1 VRAERVLDPKSRSFV
16 LQKRAIL
23 EAMRGDFEAARDD
36 YRRCKEL
43 ALEYGLRLRRG
54 VQAQDGASIEL
65 LAGDVAAAEREVR
78 EGYAV
83 LAEIEETGFRSS
95 NAAML
100 ADSLVLQGRIEEAA
114 DAVADALALA
124 QADDPMTLSIA
135 RWVEAR
141 IAASR
146 GDFAG
151 AVAAARA
158 SVKLLERTDYVVQSA
173 DALGVLAQVCEA
185 AGEQGSAV
193 EAAQAALDLYERK
206 GHVVG
211 AAATRAMVDVLSAAD
226 AV

>member
-1 VRAERVLDPKSRSFV
+1 
-16 LQKRAIL
+16 
-23 EAMRGDFEAARDD
+23 MRGDFEAARED
-36 YRRCKEL
+36 YRRCKEI
-43 ALEYGLRLRRG
+43 ASEYGLRLRQG
-54 VQAQDGASIEL
+54 VQTQDGASIEF

-78 EGYAV
+78 AGYAI

-100 ADSLVLQGRIEEAA
+100 ADALVLQGRIEEAA

-158 SVKLLERTDYVVQSA
+158 SVTLLEQTDYIVQSA
-173 DALGVLAQVCEA
+173 DALVVLAQVRDA
-185 AGEQGSAV
+185 AGEGGSAV
-193 EAAQAALDLYERK
+193 GAAQAALDLYERK
-206 GHVVG
+206 GHLVGVAQTRVLIATLG
-211 AAATRAMVDVLSAAD
+211 AAASAG
-226 AV
+226 